1 MHTLAF
7 IDAANL
13 FYGGL
18 KSLGWKIDYAK
29 LRLYLIAKYQAEAL
43 HYFAGVEIYDFEFD
57 PLLTLSVPIKELVR
71 FLALKLGSFRGDKK
85 EFLELHKNYERAKF
99 FSKLEDFGYV
109 LHLKPVKTYRDGSQI
124 KKKANCDVDM
134 TFYMMKECAKFDRVL
149 VLSGDGD
156 FLIVLNYLRSLGK
169 KVLIMARGERTAKDI
184 KRFAGNDFIPFEYL
198 REVIKLKPKN

>member
-57 PLLTLSVPIKELVR
+57 PLLTLSVQIKELVR

-109 LHLKPVKTYRDGSQI
+109 LHLKPVKTYFNKNGIINRKADCDMDLAI
-124 KKKANCDVDM
+124 KSIIEMEN
-134 TFYMMKECAKFDRVL
+134 YDRAL
-149 VLSGDGD
+149 VLSGDVD
-156 FLIVLNYLRSLGK
+156 FLPLYKFLKDRGK
-169 KVLIMARGERTAKDI
+169 KIVVIANSHSTSKEI
-184 KRFAGNDFIPFEYL
+184 KRFVGTEFIHFGNL
-198 REVIKLKPKN
+198 KEVIKEK